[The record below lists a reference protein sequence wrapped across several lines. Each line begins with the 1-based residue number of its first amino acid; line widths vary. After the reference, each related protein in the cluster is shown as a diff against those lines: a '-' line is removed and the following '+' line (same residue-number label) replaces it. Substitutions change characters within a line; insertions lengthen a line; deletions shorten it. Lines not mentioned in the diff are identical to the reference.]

1 MFTSQKTL
9 EGKETGTGF
18 GWRIKKDKEGRLYY
32 FHPGENVGGRSY
44 LVIYPKE
51 KVVVA
56 MLHNLTG
63 ASLASVMDIS
73 RLFITEKSKLPDA
86 Q

>member
-9 EGKETGTGF
+9 DGKETGTGW
-18 GWRIKKDKEGRLYY
+18 GWRINRDKEGRLYY
-32 FHPGENVGGRSY
+32 YHPGENVGGRSY
-44 LVIYPKE
+44 LWVYPRE
-51 KVVVA
+51 KVVIA

-63 ASLASVMDIS
+63 ANLGS
-73 RLFITEKSKLPDA
+73 ITEIARRFVADQKSPS